1 MPGKYRYTPPM
12 KTCDL
17 LISAPWVLPVAP
29 ENCALTDHSIAI
41 SGSLISDIGPADTLL
56 QKYPDAQHLALK
68 HHIVLPGLINTHCHS
83 AMTLLRGAG
92 EDQPLKAWLEE
103 TIWPLEAAVMDDHY
117 VTLGTQLA
125 VAEMLLS
132 GTTTFSDMYFLP
144 EKVAEVCLAM
154 GMRAQLAFPI
164 IEFANAWSDSA
175 DDALDKGLAL
185 HDRLEGN
192 ELVRVALGPH
202 SGYTLS
208 ASDLAHIAQVG
219 LDRNLPIQMHIH
231 ETAQEVAQA
240 HELMGQSWIARCA
253 DIGMLGPH
261 VQAVHM
267 TQISD
272 AELQLVADT
281 DTRVVHCPTSNLKL
295 ASGYCPA
302 TALREAGVT
311 VALGTDGAASNNRLN
326 LFAEARM
333 ASLLAK
339 HTGQNAAAANAQDML
354 HMATLGGARALGM
367 DQITGSLEVGKAADL
382 IAVDINSLGMLPMY
396 NPFAALIHGDAGNA
410 VSYTF
415 VAGQALVRN
424 GHLTRNSITDLARQV
439 QTWHATRRPQ

>member
-1 MPGKYRYTPPM
+1 MSGKYRYTPSM
-12 KTCDL
+12 KSCDL
-17 LISAPWVLPVAP
+17 IISAPWVLPVAP
-29 ENCALTDHSIAI
+29 ENTALTDHSVAI
-41 SGSLISDIGPADTLL
+41 SGSRIGDIGPTDTLL
-56 QKYPDAQHLALK
+56 QKYPDAQHLALD
-68 HHIVLPGLINTHCHS
+68 HHILLPGLINTHCHS

-103 TIWPLEAAVMDDHY
+103 TIWPLEAAVMNDNY

-144 EKVAEVCLAM
+144 EKVAEVCVDI
-154 GMRAQLAFPI
+154 GIRAQLAFPI
-164 IEFANAWSDSA
+164 IEFANAWSKNA

-185 HDRLEGN
+185 HEQLKGN
-192 ELVRVALGPH
+192 GLVHVALGPH
-202 SGYTLS
+202 SGYSLS
-208 ASDLAHIAQVG
+208 ASELEHVARVG
-219 LDRNLPIQMHIH
+219 LDQNLPIQMHIH
-231 ETAQEVAQA
+231 ETAQEVADA
-240 HELMGQSWIARCA
+240 HQLMGQSWIERCA

-272 AELQLVADT
+272 TDLKLVADT
-281 DTRVVHCPTSNLKL
+281 NTRIVHCPTSNLKL
-295 ASGYCPA
+295 ASGYCP
-302 TALREAGVT
+302 TTELRHAGVT
-311 VALGTDGAASNNRLN
+311 VSLGTDGAASNNRLN

-339 HTGQNAAAANAQDML
+339 HTNQNAAAANAQDML
-354 HMATLGGARALGM
+354 HMATLGGARALGIA
-367 DQITGSLEVGKAADL
+367 DVTGSLEVGKAADL

-410 VSYTF
+410 ISHTY
-415 VAGQALVRN
+415 VAGKALVKD
-424 GHLTRNSITDLARQV
+424 GQLTQNSLTNLAQQV
-439 QTWHATRRPQ
+439 QTWHSTHRPI

>member
-1 MPGKYRYTPPM
+1 M
-12 KTCDL
+12 KSCDL
-17 LISAPWVLPVAP
+17 IISAPWVLPVAP
-29 ENCALTDHSIAI
+29 ENAALSEHSVAI
-41 SGSLISDIGPADTLL
+41 SGETIIAIGLTDDILQNYSAAD
-56 QKYPDAQHLALK
+56 HLKLT

-103 TIWPLEAAVMDDHY
+103 TIWPLEAAVMNDEY

-125 VAEMLLS
+125 VAEMLLC

-144 EKVAEVCLAM
+144 EKVAEVCLDI
-154 GMRAQLAFPI
+154 GIRAQLSFPI
-164 IEFANAWSDSA
+164 IEFANAWSSSA

-185 HDRLEGN
+185 HDQLKDN
-192 ELVRVALGPH
+192 KLVHVALGPH
-202 SGYTLS
+202 SGYSLS
-208 ASDLAHIAQVG
+208 AAELEHIAEVG
-219 LDRNLPIQMHIH
+219 LRQNLPIQIHLH
-231 ETAQEVAQA
+231 ETAQEVADA
-240 HELMGQSWIARCA
+240 HQSMGQSWIERCA
-253 DIGMLGPH
+253 EIGMLGSH

-267 TQISD
+267 TQVSE
-272 AELQLVADT
+272 AELKLIADT

-295 ASGYCPA
+295 ASGYCPT

-339 HTGQNAAAANAQDML
+339 HAGQNAAAATAQEML
-354 HMATLGGARALGM
+354 YMATMGGARALGM
-367 DQITGSLEVGKAADL
+367 ESVTGSLEAGKAADL

-410 VSYTF
+410 VSHTY
-415 VAGQALVRN
+415 VAGRALVAD
-424 GHLTRNSITDLARQV
+424 GQLTPDSITNLAQRV
-439 QTWHATRRPQ
+439 QSWHAVRRPI